1 MSWPGG
7 EYIDVTVYVYDTS
20 NNTPIPYA
28 TVTISDSE
36 GYVKG
41 IQATTDP
48 NGYAVLYNVP
58 YVIGDTYYITASAV
72 GYETKT
78 VSYFSI
84 ELTEVNHVAIG
95 LAHGPGPIM
104 PSGGTAQGNNI
115 PITVYVYNASNNA
128 PIPGAIVTISDSEGY
143 ISGIKGMTSP
153 DGYVVFNSVPYYSSD
168 TYYITAQQVDYNSNS
183 VSYTGQQLAGLNQAI
198 MIGLTP
204 IYSTSSQPTSTSQ
217 QTTSTSS
224 SQSTTSQSS
233 SQPSTPSLLSKG
245 TTIALI
251 GVAAVTLGVTAY
263 AIASRRKK

>member
-20 NNTPIPYA
+20 DDTPIPYA

-84 ELTEVNHVAIG
+84 ELTEVSHVAIG
-95 LAHGPGPIM
+95 LAHGPGPII

-115 PITVYVYNASNNA
+115 PITVYVYNTSNNA
-128 PIPGAIVTISDSEGY
+128 PIPGAIVTISDSDGY

-153 DGYVVFNSVPYYSSD
+153 DGYVVFNSVPYYPSD
-168 TYYITAQQVDYNSNS
+168 IYYITAQQVNYNSNS

-204 IYSTSSQPTSTSQ
+204 IYNTPS

-224 SQSTTSQSS
+224 SQQTTT
-233 SQPSTPSLLSKG
+233 QPTTPSSASPWLSKG

-251 GVAAVTLGVTAY
+251 GVAAVAVGAAAY
-263 AIASRRKK
+263 VVASRHSKK